1 MKQDEY
7 IWINNNGEE
16 FDIRK
21 MPTQYIINCIKL
33 MNKMEDDS
41 LQLDTMYRILN
52 IRVVDTDSE
61 IDSWY

>member
-41 LQLDTMYRILN
+41 LQLDTM
-52 IRVVDTDSE
+52 
-61 IDSWY
+61 